1 MSSHMKR
8 DFLVYSGSQY
18 PSFYGFIRTGRRVY
32 IREYV
37 VVRVSTVPHEFC
49 RLLRYVKVFLTSCF
63 LLPEDYPGK
72 VALLVYLSPCKFE
85 YIASS

>member
-1 MSSHMKR
+1 MTSAMKR

-37 VVRVSTVPHEFC
+37 VVRVSTFPHEFC
-49 RLLRYVKVFLTSCF
+49 RLLR
-63 LLPEDYPGK
+63 
-72 VALLVYLSPCKFE
+72 
-85 YIASS
+85 